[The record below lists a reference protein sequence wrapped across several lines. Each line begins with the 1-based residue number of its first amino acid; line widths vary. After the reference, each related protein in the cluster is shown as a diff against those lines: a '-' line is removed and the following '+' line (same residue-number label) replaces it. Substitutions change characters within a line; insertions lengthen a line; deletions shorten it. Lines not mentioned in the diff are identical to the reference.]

1 MPDGYCLLYQFQ
13 LLNWGLFGNC
23 SAWGQLFGDNCFVF
37 VFVFGLVWF
46 GFGWVVWL
54 QPKKLVQI
62 LEAKKRLAMEAQVR
76 SSTSS
81 RTATHQQKKQ
91 QHQQKKKKKKTSF
104 CCAFCRVLGCV
115 EMSIGVKGNNAAGH
129 PTLLVF
135 VAAAHCLRFLSVLQ
149 IFRECSFLL
158 LFSQS
163 LQNLVHFG
171 VT

>member
-1 MPDGYCLLYQFQ
+1 
-13 LLNWGLFGNC
+13 
-23 SAWGQLFGDNCFVF
+23 
-37 VFVFGLVWF
+37 
-46 GFGWVVWL
+46 
-54 QPKKLVQI
+54 
-62 LEAKKRLAMEAQVR
+62 
-76 SSTSS
+76 
-81 RTATHQQKKQ
+81 
-91 QHQQKKKKKKTSF
+91 
-104 CCAFCRVLGCV
+104 LGCV